1 MLQAHLAAIEPHQ
14 ECSLLLI
21 VANLG
26 AVLFEEL
33 AYVIDV
39 ACDVLHHL
47 VEPLFTLV
55 VSHFESRCAEDV
67 AATCVS
73 AVALGVECCA
83 KFLVGNDR
91 NRRCQT
97 CDVECLAGC
106 SQRDG
111 AVSQIV
117 VERRNAAELIG
128 FDDQVGVNLV
138 RDDLHVVLAT
148 QLAYAQQL
156 LLRKDATR
164 RVVGRAEEQRLCT
177 LQLAIEVLEI
187 DLETTID
194 NPHRVVDQS
203 AVILIDHICKWR
215 IYRRL
220 NHHAVAFVGQCTNCE
235 SKACHHTGREAEPL
249 ALDLPIVAT
258 LLPADDCV
266 EIACGAN
273 AVAIHFVISTTNY
286 GLGNF
291 GHYLEIHIGDPHR
304 DDVVAS
310 EYTQVFV
317 EFDTSG
323 PFTTRNRVEIIL
335 HI

>member
-1 MLQAHLAAIEPHQ
+1 MGAIT
-14 ECSLLLI
+14 
-21 VANLG
+21 LG
-26 AVLFEEL
+26 IERLTQL
-33 AYVIDV
+33 
-39 ACDVLHHL
+39 
-47 VEPLFTLV
+47 
-55 VSHFESRCAEDV
+55 
-67 AATCVS
+67 
-73 AVALGVECCA
+73 
-83 KFLVGNDR
+83 LVGNDR

-97 CDVECLAGC
+97 CNVEGLAGC
-106 SQRDG
+106 GQRDC

-138 RDDLHVVLAT
+138 RDDLHVVLAA
-148 QLAYAQQL
+148 QLTYTQQL

-164 RVVGRAEEQRLCT
+164 RVVGRAEEQSLRT

-194 NPHRVVDQS
+194 DLHRVVDQS
-203 AVILIDHICKWR
+203 AVVLVDHICKWR

-220 NHHAVAFVGQCTNCE
+220 NHHAVAFVGQRTNCE
-235 SKACHHTGREAEPL
+235 RKASHHTGREAEPL
-249 ALDLPIVAT
+249 ALHRPIVAT
-258 LLPADDCV
+258 LLPADDRI

-291 GHYLEIHIGDPHR
+291 GHYFEIHIGDPHR

>member
-1 MLQAHLAAIEPHQ
+1 MLQAHFAAIEPHQ
-14 ECSLLLI
+14 ERTLLLV

-26 AVLFEEL
+26 TVLFEEL
-33 AYVIDV
+33 TDVVDV

-47 VEPLFTLV
+47 VQPLLAFV
-55 VSHFESRCAEDV
+55 VSHFESCRAEDV
-67 AATCVS
+67 TATCVS

-83 KFLVGNDR
+83 KLHVGNNR
-91 NRRCQT
+91 NRRSQT
-97 CDVECLAGC
+97 CDIECLARRG
-106 SQRDG
+106 QRNC

-117 VERRNAAELIG
+117 VERCNAAELIG

-148 QLAYAQQL
+148 QLTHTQQL
-156 LLRKDATR
+156 LLRKDTTR
-164 RVVGRAEEQRLCT
+164 RVVGRAEEQRLRT

-194 NPHRVVDQS
+194 DLHRVVDQS

-220 NHHAVAFVGQCTNCE
+220 DHHAVAFVGQCANCE

-249 ALDLPIVAT
+249 ALYRPIVAT
-258 LLPADDCV
+258 LLPADDRI

-273 AVAIHFVISTTNY
+273 AVAIYFVISTTNY

-291 GHYLEIHIGDPHR
+291 GHYFEIHIGDPHR

>member
-1 MLQAHLAAIEPHQ
+1 M
-14 ECSLLLI
+14 
-21 VANLG
+21 
-26 AVLFEEL
+26 
-33 AYVIDV
+33 
-39 ACDVLHHL
+39 
-47 VEPLFTLV
+47 
-55 VSHFESRCAEDV
+55 
-67 AATCVS
+67 S

-83 KFLVGNDR
+83 KFHVGNNR
-91 NRRCQT
+91 NRRSQT
-97 CDVECLAGC
+97 SNVECLARCG
-106 SQRDG
+106 QRNC

-138 RDDLHVVLAT
+138 RDDLHVVLAA
-148 QLAYAQQL
+148 QLTYTQQL
-156 LLRKDATR
+156 LFREDTTR
-164 RVVGRAEEQRLCT
+164 RVVGRAEEQSLCT

-194 NPHRVVDQS
+194 DLHRVVDQS

-220 NHHAVAFVGQCTNCE
+220 NYHAVAFVGQCTNCE

-249 ALDLPIVAT
+249 TLYRPIVAT
-258 LLPADDCV
+258 LLPADDRI

-286 GLGNF
+286 GLGDL